1 MTATEPRTDVR
12 IAPAVGA
19 HAAPPSSPSR
29 RWQRMLRG
37 PADNPVWQRPALLAL
52 LLATALLYLW
62 DLSSSGDANSFY
74 AAAVQAGS
82 KSWKAWFFGSLDSS
96 NFITVDKPPGAL
108 WVMGLSA
115 RIFGFNSWSL
125 LVPQALEGVAA
136 VGLLAA
142 AVRRVSGPAA
152 GLIAGAALALT
163 PAAALI
169 FRFDNPDAFLVLLLV
184 AAAYCVT
191 RALEGARTRW
201 LLAAGA
207 AVGFAFLTKSG
218 QALLPVPAFGLAYLV
233 AAPTSIRRRIAQL
246 LAAALAVVV
255 AVGWW
260 IAAVLLWPAAD
271 RPYIGGS
278 TDNNPLQLAFGY
290 NGLGRLFGGSG
301 NGGGGGGGRGGAA
314 VGGTGFGGATGL
326 QRLFTGEFGL
336 EISWLLPA
344 ALLLLAA
351 GVWLTWG
358 RQRTDPARAALV
370 VWGGW
375 LLVTAATFSYM
386 KGTIHPYYTV
396 ALAPAIAALVGIGAV
411 MLWQRR
417 SQAGGRAAWAIL
429 ALIVSVTCAWD
440 VTLLRSNSSFHP
452 WIAVAALAVS
462 VIAVLALVVA
472 ALRSPA
478 GRRLTLVTAA
488 VTGLAIA
495 VPTTAWAL
503 GTAATPHTGSIP
515 TAVSDGGAGGGLGA
529 GGGGGFG
536 GGGGVTGSRPDGA
549 RAGSKPSGV
558 PAGPG
563 GQAEGSRTSGRPTQ
577 PGGTQSGGTPDG
589 DAGSAGP
596 DGAASSAA
604 GSGERSGVG
613 GGGAGGIGG
622 ASVSSALRA
631 ALEKTTTR
639 WAAATDGSQSA
650 ASLELGTGG
659 KAVMAIGGFTGSDP
673 APTLAQFK
681 AYVAA
686 GDITYFI
693 VGGQGGG
700 QGGGPG
706 GGAGSGTSSQITSWV
721 EAHYKSTTIGGETVY
736 LLHQT

>member
-1 MTATEPRTDVR
+1 MTTTQPRTATSAT
-12 IAPAVGA
+12 ATGA

-29 RWQRMLRG
+29 RWRRMLRG

-115 RIFGFNSWSL
+115 RIFGFSSWSL

-152 GLIAGAALALT
+152 GLIAGAVLALT

-246 LAAALAVVV
+246 LAAALAMVL
-255 AVGWW
+255 AAGWW

-290 NGLGRLFGGSG
+290 NGLDRLLGGSG
-301 NGGGGGGGRGGAA
+301 NGGGAGGRGGAGA
-314 VGGTGFGGATGL
+314 GAGAGTSFGGATGL

-358 RQRTDPARAALV
+358 RQRTDTARAALI

-417 SQAGGRAAWAIL
+417 GPAGGRVAYALLAATVA
-429 ALIVSVTCAWD
+429 VTCGWD
-440 VTLLRSNSSFHP
+440 VALLRSNSSFHP
-452 WIAVAALAVS
+452 WIAVVAIAVS
-462 VIAVLALVVA
+462 AVAVLALAVT

-478 GRRLTLVTAA
+478 GRRLTAVTAV

-515 TAVSDGGAGGGLGA
+515 NAVAGTGTGTGGSFGGAGVA
-529 GGGGGFG
+529 A
-536 GGGGVTGSRPDGA
+536 GSRSAIPGGT
-549 RAGSKPSGV
+549 RSGSKPSGA
-558 PAGPG
+558 PAGLG
-563 GQAEGSRTSGRPTQ
+563 GRAEGSGTSGRPTES
-577 PGGTQSGGTPDG
+577 GTQSGG
-589 DAGSAGP
+589 A
-596 DGAASSAA
+596 
-604 GSGERSGVG
+604 RGVAG
-613 GGGAGGIGG
+613 GGGAGGASGV
-622 ASVSSALRA
+622 SVSSALRA
-631 ALEKTTTR
+631 ALLKTTTR
-639 WAAATDGSQSA
+639 WAAATDGSQTA
-650 ASLELGTGG
+650 ASLELATGG

-706 GGAGSGTSSQITSWV
+706 GGSGSGTSSQITSWV
-721 EAHYKSTTIGGETVY
+721 EAHYTSTTIGGETVY
-736 LLHQT
+736 LLHQS